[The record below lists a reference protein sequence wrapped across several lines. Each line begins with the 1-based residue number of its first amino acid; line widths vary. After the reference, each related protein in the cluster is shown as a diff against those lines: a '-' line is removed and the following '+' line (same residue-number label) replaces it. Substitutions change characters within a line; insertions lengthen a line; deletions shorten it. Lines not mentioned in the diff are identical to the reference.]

1 MKSCVFF
8 LKKQPGFYVC
18 EQKAVL
24 FHVCSDGTLF
34 PLFSDGVSFKKKK
47 KNLR

>member
-1 MKSCVFF
+1 MKSYVFF

-24 FHVCSDGTLF
+24 FHVCSDGILF
-34 PLFSDGVSFKKKK
+34 QLFSDGVSLKKP